1 MTDENAEEE
10 EENSDEAMETESQ
23 RFQCYAQSEM
33 CEVSDPETWMEIH
46 HGVSEDGACSDDE
59 ET

>member
-1 MTDENAEEE
+1 VSPLPVLAGRICG
-10 EENSDEAMETESQ
+10 AMETESQ

-33 CEVSDPETWMEIH
+33 CEVSDPEAWMEIH
-46 HGVSEDGACSDDE
+46 HGVSEDGASSDDE